1 MNNTKKSKMIAAS
14 VAGLL
19 AMGTMA
25 VAAHAEGTPA
35 AAVPCY
41 GINACKGT
49 GDCGGKGY
57 SCAGKNACKGAGFIN
72 LPADT
77 CTKISGGSLTAAAE

>member
-1 MNNTKKSKMIAAS
+1 MTKKNKMIAAS

-25 VAAHAEGTPA
+25 VVAQAEGDGP
-35 AAVPCY
+35 VPCY

-49 GDCGGKGY
+49 GDCGGKGHA
-57 SCAGKNACKGAGFIN
+57 CAGKNACHGTGF
-72 LPADT
+72 LKMDAST
-77 CTKISGGSLTAAAE
+77 CTKISGGKLTADAE